1 MISNLMRLEL
11 TDVKLFTYYTDTVA
25 GITVRNCTRISSING
40 IDHQHVNNRPWHC
53 GFISL

>member
-40 IDHQHVNNRPWHC
+40 IDHQHVNNRP
-53 GFISL
+53 